1 MLAVSTQWQNA
12 SREQFRYQ
20 AYLKV
25 ALEIVPPGIRQG
37 LSVSSDATFSRSDV
51 EEVADGIKPSPK
63 RYATFEHNRFALDGS
78 YNVFPSTADTDI
90 WWTEKS
96 IASGSTAVLHF
107 DFDKAYTIPGMHIV
121 WDTESGSFPERFTV
135 KGYASADGD
144 EPAYTITVTDVT
156 SVEGFFDSL
165 AMDNITA
172 VDLVIDSWGLHGW
185 RGRVSEITFGMII
198 EVDSVNNGR
207 IISATQ
213 TSKADPLNRQLP
225 THNLDIKL
233 RNYDKYFDPELES
246 GVSKY
251 LAKQQ
256 VVKAQWMFTTGQGVV
271 EYAPQQAYLTES
283 FSIPTGSKDVE
294 LHMTNRL
301 ATLDKEFK
309 MGNYT
314 GSERSLKAIAEYV
327 LSNSDVLKETNE
339 QEPWVLA
346 DELDAITTLAPIPAE
361 ATNVLLQLLAL
372 AGCTWLT
379 TRGTDG
385 FIQFL
390 SAQPVS
396 EFCAITPKQELGD
409 PEISIQDQL
418 RSLSVGVYTYTTRSA
433 AENIGSANY
442 TLSGVNVLTV
452 KYKTDYATGVT
463 ATVSG
468 ATLTSAVYYASYA
481 VLTVTAEANAA
492 VTVTLSGTVIDQTIT
507 YIEIYRNSIVTD
519 GKDVTIEN
527 PFITSVA
534 HAQQVA
540 AYVLE
545 YYLKRNA
552 YTVPYLGYPQL
563 EAGDSIN
570 LETVYGSGDVDVTEN
585 TIKFNGGW
593 EGTASAI

>member
-1 MLAVSTQWQNA
+1 MLEVSTQWQKA

-37 LSVSSDATFSRSDV
+37 LSAASDATFERSDV
-51 EEVADGIKPSPK
+51 AEVADGIKASPT
-63 RYATFEHNRFALDGS
+63 RYATLEHNRFALDGS
-78 YNVFPSTADTDI
+78 YNMMPSDAETGI
-90 WWTEKS
+90 WWT
-96 IASGSTAVLHF
+96 SGSVSLGSPAGLNFT
-107 DFDKAYTIPGMHIV
+107 FDKAYTIPGMHIV
-121 WDTESGSFPERFTV
+121 WDTESDSFPEQFTII
-135 KGYASADGD
+135 GYDANGD
-144 EPAYTITVTDVT
+144 VAYSIVVTDVS
-156 SVEGFFDSL
+156 SVEGFFDNL
-165 AMDNITA
+165 AMDNVTA
-172 VDLVIDSWGLHGW
+172 VDLIVDSWGMRGW
-185 RGRVSEITFGMII
+185 RGRISEITFGMII

-233 RNYDKYFDPELES
+233 RNYDKYFDPELAS

-256 VVKAQWMFTTGQGVV
+256 VVKAQWMFITEQGVT

-283 FSIPTGSKDVE
+283 FSVPTGSKDVE

-314 GSERSLKAIAEYV
+314 GTARSLKAIAEYV

-346 DELDAITTLAPIPAE
+346 DELDAINTLAPIPAE
-361 ATNVLLQLLAL
+361 ATNILLQLIAL

-418 RSLSVGVYTYTTRSA
+418 RSLSVGVYTYTARSA
-433 AENIGSANY
+433 TENIGSANY

-481 VLTVTAEANAA
+481 VLTVTAGTNAA

-507 YIEIYRNSIVTD
+507 YIETYRDSVVTD

-570 LETVYGSGDVDVTEN
+570 LETVYGSGDVDITEN

-593 EGTASAI
+593 EGTASAV

>member
-37 LSVSSDATFSRSDV
+37 LSVASDATFERSDV
-51 EEVADGIKPSPK
+51 AEVADGIKASPK

-78 YNVFPSTADTDI
+78 YNMMPSDAETSI
-90 WWTEKS
+90 WWT
-96 IASGSTAVLHF
+96 SGSVSLGSPAGLNFT
-107 DFDKAYTIPGMHIV
+107 FDKAYTIPGMHIV
-121 WDTESGSFPERFTV
+121 WDTESDSFPEQFTV
-135 KGYASADGD
+135 LGYDANGD
-144 EPAYTITVTDVT
+144 VAYSIVATDVN
-156 SVEGFFDSL
+156 SVEGFFDNL
-165 AMDNITA
+165 AMDNVTA
-172 VDLVIDSWGLHGW
+172 VDLIVDSWGMRGW
-185 RGRVSEITFGMII
+185 RGRISEITFGMII
-198 EVDSVNNGR
+198 DFDSVNNGR

-225 THNLDIKL
+225 THNLDVKL
-233 RNYDKYFDPELES
+233 RNYDKYFDPELAS

-256 VVKAQWMFTTGQGVV
+256 VVKAQWMFVTEQGVT

-283 FSIPTGSKDVE
+283 FNVPTGSKDVE
-294 LHMTNRL
+294 LRMTNRL

-314 GSERSLKAIAEYV
+314 GTARSLKAIAEYV
-327 LSNSDVLKETNE
+327 LSNSDILKETND
-339 QEPWVLA
+339 QEPWVIDDSL
-346 DELDAITTLAPIPAE
+346 DEITTLAPIPAQ
-361 ATNVLLQLLAL
+361 ATNVLLQLIAL

-390 SAQPVS
+390 KGQPTS
-396 EFCAITPKQELGD
+396 EFCAITTKQELGD

-418 RSLSVGVYTYTTRSA
+418 RSLSVGVYTYTKRSSTA
-433 AENIGSANY
+433 SVGSYNY
-442 TLSGVNVLTV
+442 TLSGNHVLTL
-452 KYKTDYATGVT
+452 KYNVDYATGVT
-463 ATVSG
+463 ATLSG
-468 ATLTSAVYYASYA
+468 ATLNSAVYYSSYA
-481 VLTVTAEANAA
+481 VFDITASTNATVTINL
-492 VTVTLSGTVIDQTIT
+492 TGTVVDQTVT
-507 YIEIYRNSIVTD
+507 YIETYRDEIVSD

-527 PFITSVA
+527 PFVTSVA

-540 AYVLE
+540 AYVLK
-545 YYLKRNA
+545 YYLKRSS

-563 EAGDSIN
+563 EAGDSIS
-570 LETVYGSGDVDVTEN
+570 LETVYGSADVEVTEN

>member
-51 EEVADGIKPSPK
+51 AEVADGIKPSPK

-90 WWTEKS
+90 WWTERS
-96 IASGSTAVLHF
+96 IASGSTATLHF
-107 DFDKAYTIPGMHIV
+107 DFDKSYTIPGMHIV
-121 WDTESGSFPERFTV
+121 WDSESESFPEQFTV
-135 KGYASADGD
+135 IGYNGSG
-144 EPAYTITVTDVT
+144 EPMYTVTVTDVT

-165 AMDNITA
+165 AMDNIIA

-256 VVKAQWMFTTGQGVV
+256 VVKAQWMFTTGQGVI

-361 ATNVLLQLLAL
+361 ATNVLLQLIAL

-418 RSLSVGVYTYTTRSA
+418 RSLSVGVYTYTKQSTTSV
-433 AENIGSANY
+433 GSYNY
-442 TLSGVNVLTV
+442 TLSGRHVLTL
-452 KYKTDYATGVT
+452 KYNVDYATGVT
-463 ATVSG
+463 ANLSG
-468 ATLTSAVYYASYA
+468 AALNSAVFYASYA
-481 VLTVTAEANAA
+481 VFDITASDNSTVTISL
-492 VTVTLSGTVIDQTIT
+492 TGTVIDQTIT
-507 YIEIYRNSIVTD
+507 YIETYRDNVVTD

-570 LETVYGSGDVDVTEN
+570 LETVYGSGDVEITEN